1 MKNPSLPFDQ
11 GRALARL
18 QQFWH
23 RNFGAL
29 VCALALAG
37 LTAFA
42 LGDTLTFARGCG
54 QLYDGVL
61 RLHILAN
68 SDIEEDQ
75 ALKLKVRDRV
85 LQTARELGL
94 GDGCADIDSLQ
105 AQVQRML
112 PELLDAAQ
120 EELARNGSDDAVTA
134 CITTMYFDT
143 REYEGFTMPAGEYRA
158 VRFVIGEGRGHN
170 WWCVL
175 FPQMCLPVAFE
186 EELGDL
192 GFTTQELRVLTARPQ
207 YEPRFALLEWF
218 YEATGQNDRA

>member
-1 MKNPSLPFDQ
+1 MKKLE
-11 GRALARL
+11 AAVL
-18 QQFWH
+18 
-23 RNFGAL
+23 FGFAIA
-29 VCALALAG
+29 VIFC
-37 LTAFA
+37 LTGFMSFEKQCD
-42 LGDTLTFARGCG
+42 GIRGK
-54 QLYDGVL
+54 VL
-61 RLHILAN
+61 RLHVLAN
-68 SDIEEDQ
+68 SDSEEDQ

-85 LQTARELGL
+85 LQTAHELGL
-94 GDGCADIDSLQ
+94 GDGCADVNSLEAQ
-105 AQVQRML
+105 AQRML

-120 EELARNGSDDAVTA
+120 EELAQNGSDDAVTA

-186 EELGDL
+186 EGLGDL

-218 YEATGQNDRA
+218 YEATGQNDPA

>member
-68 SDIEEDQ
+68 SDSEEDQ

-112 PELLDAAQ
+112 PELLNAAQ

-158 VRFVIGEGRGHN
+158 VRFVIGEGRGAQLVVRAVPADVPAG
-170 WWCVL
+170 C
-175 FPQMCLPVAFE
+175 FRGGA
-186 EELGDL
+186 G
-192 GFTTQELRVLTARPQ
+192 G
-207 YEPRFALLEWF
+207 PRLHHPGA
-218 YEATGQNDRA
+218 AGAHRTPAV